1 MRESG
6 DREDMATAILTAAS
20 TSAKLLVD
28 TSVLLFT
35 EGGMCCYLTLVFV
48 DWRERAVD
56 R

>member
-28 TSVLLFT
+28 TSLSVAVYWRKNVLSDTGIPRL
-35 EGGMCCYLTLVFV
+35 
-48 DWRERAVD
+48 ERKS
-56 R
+56 RR